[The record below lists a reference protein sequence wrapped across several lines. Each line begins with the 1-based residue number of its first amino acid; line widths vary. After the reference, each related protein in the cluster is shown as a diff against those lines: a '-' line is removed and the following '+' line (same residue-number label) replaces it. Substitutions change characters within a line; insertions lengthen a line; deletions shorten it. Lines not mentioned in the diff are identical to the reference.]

1 MSETSV
7 ALDAGKVNR
16 VCPAIDLEAG
26 FSVQLRQ
33 CDLQA
38 RPEMLE
44 RENEIFKPALGNLKS
59 RRMAPVTGRSSKR
72 RSVTSVSFI
81 AKI

>member
-16 VCPAIDLEAG
+16 VCPAFDLEAG

-44 RENEIFKPALGNLKS
+44 RKNGIFNLALGNLKS
-59 RRMAPVTGRSSKR
+59 RRWIPIAIGRESKG
-72 RSVTSVSFI
+72 VQ
-81 AKI
+81 